1 MTLGSVEGVTDIC
14 GSSDIDLINRQLTIA
29 RAHLD
34 TLLTKSGLTAP
45 DSDTL
50 LSHAVDLL
58 ASSFIAIKPG
68 VVDPRTNYEVDGF
81 KRSETLGSQPGEYA
95 DLANT
100 IITDY
105 IAANIS
111 ESPLPGMSIV
121 GRQGRRIGVYEEMS
135 TDEEAEY

>member
-1 MTLGSVEGVTDIC
+1 MTLGSTAGVADIC
-14 GSSDIDLINRQLTIA
+14 GSSDTDLIDRQLTIA

-34 TLLTKSGLTAP
+34 NLLTKSGLTTP

-68 VVDPRTNYEVDGF
+68 AVDPRTNYVVDGF
-81 KRSETLGSQPGEYA
+81 KRSEKLGSQPGEYA
-95 DLANT
+95 ELANM
-100 IITDY
+100 IIENY

-111 ESPLPGMSIV
+111 ESPLPTMSIV
-121 GRQGRRIGVYEEMS
+121 GRLGRRIGEYTEM
-135 TDEEAEY
+135 DEDQEAEY